1 MLVDPQVETS
11 PADSPPSAPEV
22 VQQQQKAKVEQ
33 QAERIQDREHREVKA
48 VVVLNGVMV
57 VLAFVLVVVGFA
69 SWKRRRLTQ
78 DLKRPP
84 TTAENS
90 IYSVNFDHS
99 MPGVVAPAP
108 ATIVALHDRL

>member
-1 MLVDPQVETS
+1 VLVDPQVETS

-90 IYSVNFDHS
+90 IQMYTLSTS
-99 MPGVVAPAP
+99 
-108 ATIVALHDRL
+108 TIRCLALWHLPRRQL